1 MKHNNT
7 LKWIANTMGHSK
19 WLVLF
24 LTLIQIVLSVSSI
37 FLAIGMRQVINA
49 AVEEE
54 RSQFLISVAMLTG
67 ILILQIVLSA
77 LNRFLSEYTSA
88 TVENLFKKKLFSSL
102 LKGKY
107 ASVTA
112 VHSGEWMNRLTS
124 DTVVIAGGA
133 TQIIPG
139 MIGMVVRLIGALA
152 AILWLEPRFFYILV
166 PGGVAMFILTY
177 IFRKILKQ
185 MHKNIQE
192 ADGLVRV

>member
-88 TVENLFKKKLFSSL
+88 TVENLF
-102 LKGKY
+102 
-107 ASVTA
+107 
-112 VHSGEWMNRLTS
+112 
-124 DTVVIAGGA
+124 
-133 TQIIPG
+133 
-139 MIGMVVRLIGALA
+139 
-152 AILWLEPRFFYILV
+152 
-166 PGGVAMFILTY
+166 
-177 IFRKILKQ
+177 
-185 MHKNIQE
+185 
-192 ADGLVRV
+192 

>member
-77 LNRFLSEYTSA
+77 LNRFLSEYTRA
-88 TVENLFKKKLFSSL
+88 CL
-102 LKGKY
+102 
-107 ASVTA
+107 
-112 VHSGEWMNRLTS
+112 
-124 DTVVIAGGA
+124 
-133 TQIIPG
+133 
-139 MIGMVVRLIGALA
+139 
-152 AILWLEPRFFYILV
+152 
-166 PGGVAMFILTY
+166 
-177 IFRKILKQ
+177 
-185 MHKNIQE
+185 KNI
-192 ADGLVRV
+192 LSCSF